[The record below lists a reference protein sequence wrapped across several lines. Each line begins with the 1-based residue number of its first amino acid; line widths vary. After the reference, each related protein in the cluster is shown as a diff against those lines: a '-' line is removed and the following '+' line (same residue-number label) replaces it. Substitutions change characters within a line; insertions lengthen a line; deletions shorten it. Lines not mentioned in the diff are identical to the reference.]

1 MIKQDIIIEV
11 AEATGLSE
19 FVAKEAVNTVFGVI
33 TEALNNGNEVVIRG
47 FGSFKQK
54 ERKPKFVRNINTGE
68 GFWTPKKMVVAFE
81 PGKDIK
87 NK

>member
-11 AEATGLSE
+11 AAATGLSE
-19 FVAKEAVNTVFGVI
+19 FESKEAVNAVFGVM
-33 TEALNNGNEVVIRG
+33 TEALNRGEDVVIRG

-68 GFWTPKKMVVAFE
+68 GFWTARKMVVVFE
-81 PGKDIK
+81 PGKEIQ

>member
-11 AEATGLSE
+11 AEVTCSSE
-19 FVAKEAVNTVFGVI
+19 YEAKMAVNAVFNVI
-33 TEALNNGNEVVIRG
+33 KDALNSGEEVVIRG
-47 FGSFKQK
+47 FGAFKQK

-68 GFWTPKKMVVAFE
+68 GFWTARKMVVVFE
-81 PGKDIK
+81 PGKEIQ